1 MSKFFL
7 AVIVFVILLVNNSKA
22 NDMSG
27 LKLTGQIVNI
37 EISEENEKAVL
48 LKLFLNLKF
57 TNEGTKPIILY
68 WHDFW
73 INSANLFKNAAN
85 KNEEFLYSNGG
96 LPSNSN
102 SSEWFI
108 IQRSLYQEIPPPEI
122 TKTLNVGE
130 FVNWKT
136 ETGLQIYKKKHSYTA
151 NESWAEILKNSPVLL
166 TVELEM
172 FPKNLD
178 KSNEENNSFGKQ
190 LQKKWLKSGFLKLEK
205 LTSEPISVDLIPAVA
220 KAELNRKYKND

>member
-7 AVIVFVILLVNNSKA
+7 AIIAVALLLVNNSKA

-37 EISEENEKAVL
+37 EISEENEKTIF
-48 LKLFLNLKF
+48 LKLFLDLKF

-73 INSANLFKNAAN
+73 INSTNLFKKDEN

-96 LPSNSN
+96 LASNST
-102 SSEWFI
+102 SSDWFI
-108 IQRSLYQEIPPPEI
+108 IQRSLHQEIPPPEI
-122 TKTLNVGE
+122 TKTLNVGDS
-130 FVNWKT
+130 VNWKA
-136 ETGLQIYKKKHSYTA
+136 ERGLQIYKKKQSYTA
-151 NESWAEILKNSPVLL
+151 NESWKEILKNSPVLL

-178 KSNEENNSFGKQ
+178 KSDKENNSFGKQ
-190 LQKKWLKSGFLKLEK
+190 LQKKWLESGFLRLEK
-205 LTSEPISVDLIPAVA
+205 LISEPISVDLIPAVA